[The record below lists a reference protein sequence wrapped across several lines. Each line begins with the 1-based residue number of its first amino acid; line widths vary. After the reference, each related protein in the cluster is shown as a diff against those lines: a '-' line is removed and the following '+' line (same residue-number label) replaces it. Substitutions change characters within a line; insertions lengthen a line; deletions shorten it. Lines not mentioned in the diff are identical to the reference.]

1 VQAQFLAMRG
11 MAKIMNVIEVVQ
23 ERLNPNLKIGG
34 IVITQ
39 YDGRK
44 TLNKGVTELI
54 KDAFCDKV
62 FKTVIRDNVALAEAP
77 IKGLNIFEYNK
88 NSNGAKDYMELAKE
102 VLKLK

>member
-1 VQAQFLAMRG
+1 M
-11 MAKIMNVIEVVQ
+11 
-23 ERLNPNLKIGG
+23 
-34 IVITQ
+34 VITQ
-39 YDGRK
+39 FDKRK
-44 TLNKGVTELI
+44 KRNKSVAELI
-54 KDAFCDKV
+54 NEAFFDKV